1 MLRKSIISAAVA
13 FSFAMPFGATFA
25 GGVAT
30 GGSTEFT
37 QIASW
42 IKNFEQFREQIV
54 AIKAQLAVVTDTL
67 KIADDMKA
75 QISSVTGIV
84 RDAQGMVNT
93 VREMADIKGQI
104 SDAFGSL
111 DNLRDAS
118 ELRFTEI
125 SRYKN
130 QFGDRKSVQDYF
142 IEDTRENARAHKMNQ
157 VLRDNEAA
165 AIKRLEDSGKAIQS
179 AAGKI
184 QGVKGVT
191 EAVSLMSSQINTL
204 AAMTADI
211 NKIGLVRAAKQTDQ
225 DDKDLAQQSRDAAAA
240 KDRAFK
246 MDAYFARGLQNL
258 TR

>member
-13 FSFAMPFGATFA
+13 LSVAMPY
-25 GGVAT
+25 GVVFSSAAT
-30 GGSTEFT
+30 GGSTEWT

-42 IKNFEQFREQIV
+42 TMNFSEFAKQIALIKEQ
-54 AIKAQLAVVTDTL
+54 LDVVTKTL
-67 KIADDMKA
+67 KVADDMKA

-104 SDAFGSL
+104 SDAFGTL
-111 DNLRDAS
+111 DNLKEAS
-118 ELRFTEI
+118 ELRFTEL

-142 IEDTRENARAHKMNQ
+142 IEDMRENARAHKMNQ

-165 AIKRLEDSGKAIQS
+165 AIKRLEDSGKAIQTAS
-179 AAGKI
+179 GKI

-204 AAMTADI
+204 AAMTADV

-225 DDKDLAQQSRDAAAA
+225 DDKDLAQQKRDAAAA
-240 KDRAFK
+240 QERSAK